1 MAMFF
6 IPERMSPLFR
16 ARMMAN
22 RKSQSIL
29 HWAMFGIDDIIA
41 VILGAAKA
49 AAPFAA
55 KLIQRRELALKLL
68 KKLKLDPEHPPGNF
82 TDIYQY
88 ALVEY
93 GTNKIGNISEED
105 LRLVLELLRQ
115 KEIKTAFREAFDA
128 DEPATLLDE
137 VEKYIEGYALGDDIR
152 DRRIDILRELA
163 EFSWI
168 FLKIVDRSRTPA
180 EARRD
185 RNLERIKEDIAQLN
199 DKLASLASPAEIFGQ
214 IRQELALITGN
225 KSLPPLSETALSET
239 AFSQTAFVRQLHDWF
254 ENLYHFEKD
263 EIWGKD
269 YFEWTIQAPK
279 RRGYDRILVR
289 GVEGEANLKNL
300 DALRQSVEASKT
312 DEGWLVAA
320 SRVSQAARDA
330 VEKDDRLFCYTF
342 DELIGEAADFSG
354 YLDWLEAEVKRQEID
369 SLYVPLACIKE
380 DIDTSSK
387 RSLGKSRYDE
397 RNGWID
403 GYINRWLDDPAKEHI
418 SILGEFGTGKT
429 WFVLHYAWQ
438 AVQKYRAAKAEG
450 RKLPRLPLVIPLRD
464 YAKALSVEL
473 LFSDFF
479 FRKHDLGLPN
489 YQAFEQ
495 LNRMGKLLLIF
506 DGFDEMAAK
515 VDRQLTINNFWEL
528 AKVVV
533 PGSKA
538 ILTCRT
544 EHFPEAQEGRDILSA
559 VGRSDSRIAPTDN
572 LRREP
577 PQFEVLEL
585 EKLNEEQIRAVLSKQ
600 ETKPETI
607 AKIMAYPELLD
618 LARRP
623 VMVSLILE
631 ALPDIES
638 GKPVDLARVYLYAVR
653 RKIERDIKS
662 DRTFTSMADKLYFLC
677 ELAWEMLSTEQM
689 SLNYRLFPDRIRRY
703 FGAAVQEQKDLDH
716 WRYDMMG
723 QTLLIRNADGDYSP
737 AHRSLLE
744 FFIAY
749 KLAAQLDILAPDFAE
764 IATISF
770 ADNLRETFG
779 KAPLTKAVLDLLLP
793 MLDPQI
799 CKERLLDL
807 IGSTRGKTAAEVGYL
822 GGNAAKLLLKAD
834 LTSLQDR
841 DLSETVVMGA
851 DFTRA
856 NLRNVNFANANLSES
871 LFTNTFDSALSVAF
885 SPDGQ
890 FLATGHDNGEVSLW
904 QVAQGTQLSIYSG
917 HRNSVRSVAYSPD
930 GKTLV
935 SGSYDRTIKLWDT
948 SSRECLRTLQGHSH
962 FIRSVAYSPD
972 GKTLASGSDDK
983 TIKLWDINSGDCLQ
997 TLQGHS
1003 DSVRSVTYS
1012 LDGKTLASGSDDQT
1026 IKLWDISSG
1035 DCLQTLQGHSDSV
1048 GSVTYAPD
1056 GKTLASGSN
1065 DKTIKLWDIDS
1076 SDCLQTLQGHSNLVR
1091 SVAYAPDGKTLAS
1104 SSYDRTIK
1112 LWDVGS
1118 GNCFQ
1123 TLRGHGNSVRSVAYS
1138 PDGKTLASGSY
1149 DQTIRLWD
1157 IRSGNRLQTLQ
1168 GYSNSVRSVAYNP
1181 DGKTLASGGDDTTIK
1196 LWDISSGNCLQT
1208 LQGHRNS
1215 VRLVA
1220 YSPDGKTLAS
1230 GSYDRTTKLWDIS
1243 SGDCLQTLQG
1253 HSNSVRTLAY
1263 SPDGKTLASGSY
1275 DQTIKLWDIRSGDC
1289 LQTLQGHTN
1298 LVRSVAYSPDG
1309 NILASGS
1316 NDDTIKL
1323 WDIRSGDCLQTLQGH
1338 TNWVRSVAYS
1348 PDGRTLASGSD
1359 DQTIKLWDARSGE
1372 CLQTFQGHG
1381 DSVSSIAFSPDGKTL
1396 ASGSYDRTIKLWDIR
1411 SRDCLQTLQGHGHWL
1426 RSVVFSPDRKTLA
1439 SGSYDEMIKIW
1450 DLESGE
1456 CLKTISN
1463 KLYAGAN
1470 IAGAKG
1476 LTAAQ
1481 KASLMALGAVER

>member
-1 MAMFF
+1 
-6 IPERMSPLFR
+6 
-16 ARMMAN
+16 
-22 RKSQSIL
+22 
-29 HWAMFGIDDIIA
+29 MFGTDDIIG

-82 TDIYQY
+82 TDVYQY

-105 LRLVLELLRQ
+105 LRLVLELLR
-115 KEIKTAFREAFDA
+115 KEEIRTAFREAFDA

-152 DRRIDILRELA
+152 DRRIDVLRELA

-168 FLKIVDRSRTPA
+168 FMQIVDRSRTPA

-185 RNLERIKEDIAQLN
+185 RNLERNFQNLQENIAQLN

-214 IRQELALITGN
+214 IRQELALITGKN
-225 KSLPPLSETALSET
+225 SLPALSETAFSKTAFSKTALSET
-239 AFSQTAFVRQLHDWF
+239 PFSQTAFVRQLHDWF
-254 ENLYHFEKD
+254 ENLYKFEKD
-263 EIWGKD
+263 EIWED
-269 YFEWTIQAPK
+269 YFEWTIQIPK

-300 DALRQSVEASKT
+300 DALRQSVEARKT

-380 DIDTSSK
+380 EIDPKTK
-387 RSLGKSRYDE
+387 GSLGKSRYDE

-429 WFVLHYAWQ
+429 WFVFHYAWQ
-438 AVQKYRAAKAEG
+438 AVREYRAAQAEG

-559 VGRSDSRIAPTDN
+559 ELKASTAN

-585 EKLNEEQIRAVLSKQ
+585 EKFNDEQIRAVLSKR

-607 AKIMAYPELLD
+607 AKIMANPELLD

-623 VMVSLILE
+623 VMVGLILE

-638 GKPVDLARVYLYAVR
+638 GKPVDLARIYLYAVR
-653 RKIERDIKS
+653 RKMERDITTE
-662 DRTFTSMADKLYFLC
+662 RTFTSMADKLYFLC

-689 SLNYRLFPDRIRRY
+689 SLNYSLFPDRIRRY
-703 FGAAVQEQKDLDH
+703 FGGVVQEQKDLDH
-716 WRYDMMG
+716 WHYDMMG
-723 QTLLIRNADGDYSP
+723 QTLLIRNAVGDYSP

-744 FFIAY
+744 FFVAY
-749 KLAAQLDILAPDFAE
+749 KLAAQLGILASDFAE
-764 IATISF
+764 VATISF
-770 ADNLRETFG
+770 ADSLRDTFG
-779 KAPLTKAVLDLLLP
+779 QAPLTKAVLDLLQP
-793 MLDPQI
+793 MLDPEIGKQ
-799 CKERLLDL
+799 RLLDL
-807 IGSTRGKTAAEVGYL
+807 IDSTRGKTAAEVGYL
-822 GGNAAKLLLKAD
+822 GGNAATLLLKAYP
-834 LTSLQDR
+834 TSLQNR
-841 DLSETVVMGA
+841 DFSETVVMGA
-851 DFTRA
+851 DFTLA
-856 NLRNVNFANANLSES
+856 SLRNVNFANANLSES
-871 LFTNTFDSALSVAF
+871 FFAKTFDDVYSVAF
-885 SPDGQ
+885 SPDGKL
-890 FLATGHDNGEVSLW
+890 LATGHDNGEVRLSRAIDGKQIQTLQGHSNSVW
-904 QVAQGTQLSIYSG
+904 SVAIAPDGNTLASGSSDNTIKIWDLKSGECLQTLQGHSS
-917 HRNSVRSVAYSPD
+917 SVRSVAIAPDGNTLASGSSDNTIKIWDLKSGECLQTLQGHSSSVRSVAIAPDGNTLASGSSDNTIKIWDLKSGECLQTLQGHSSSVRSVAIAPDGNTLASGSDDETIKIWNVGSGECLKTLQGHSSSVWSVAYAPD
-930 GKTLV
+930 GKTLA
-935 SGSYDRTIKLWDT
+935 SGSDDETIKIWNVG
-948 SSRECLRTLQGHSH
+948 SGECLKTLQGHSNWVW
-962 FIRSVAYSPD
+962 SVAIAPD
-972 GKTLASGSDDK
+972 GKTLASGSDDNTIKIWNVGSGECLKTLQGHSNWVWSVAIAPEGKTLASGSDDK
-983 TIKLWDINSGDCLQ
+983 TIKIWNVDSGECLKTLQ
-997 TLQGHS
+997 GHSNWVWSVAWAPDGKTLASGSDDNTIKIWNVDSGECLKTLQGHS
-1003 DSVRSVTYS
+1003 DRIFSVAYAP
-1012 LDGKTLASGSDDQT
+1012 DGKTLASGSDDQT
-1026 IKLWDISSG
+1026 IKLWDVNSGDCLQTFLGHSNSVLSVACSPSGHILASGSRDRTIKLWDTNSG
-1035 DCLQTLQGHSDSV
+1035 DCLQTLQGHSNWV
-1048 GSVTYAPD
+1048 
-1056 GKTLASGSN
+1056 L
-1065 DKTIKLWDIDS
+1065 
-1076 SDCLQTLQGHSNLVR
+1076 

-1104 SSYDRTIK
+1104 
-1112 LWDVGS
+1112 
-1118 GNCFQ
+1118 
-1123 TLRGHGNSVRSVAYS
+1123 
-1138 PDGKTLASGSY
+1138 GSY
-1149 DQTIRLWD
+1149 D
-1157 IRSGNRLQTLQ
+1157 N
-1168 GYSNSVRSVAYNP
+1168 
-1181 DGKTLASGGDDTTIK
+1181 TIK
-1196 LWDISSGNCLQT
+1196 TWNVDSGECL
-1208 LQGHRNS
+1208 
-1215 VRLVA
+1215 
-1220 YSPDGKTLAS
+1220 K
-1230 GSYDRTTKLWDIS
+1230 
-1243 SGDCLQTLQG
+1243 TLQG
-1253 HSNSVRTLAY
+1253 HS
-1263 SPDGKTLASGSY
+1263 
-1275 DQTIKLWDIRSGDC
+1275 
-1289 LQTLQGHTN
+1289 
-1298 LVRSVAYSPDG
+1298 
-1309 NILASGS
+1309 
-1316 NDDTIKL
+1316 
-1323 WDIRSGDCLQTLQGH
+1323 
-1338 TNWVRSVAYS
+1338 NWVRSVAYA
-1348 PDGRTLASGSD
+1348 PDGN
-1359 DQTIKLWDARSGE
+1359 
-1372 CLQTFQGHG
+1372 
-1381 DSVSSIAFSPDGKTL
+1381 
-1396 ASGSYDRTIKLWDIR
+1396 
-1411 SRDCLQTLQGHGHWL
+1411 
-1426 RSVVFSPDRKTLA
+1426 TLA

-1450 DLESGE
+1450 DLESGK

-1463 KLYAGAN
+1463 KLYAGMN
-1470 IAGAKG
+1470 FTGAKG

-1481 KASLMALGAVER
+1481 KASLIALGAVEQ